1 MTDEKLLLLGCGVL
15 KKEILML
22 IKKNGWPLETSFL
35 DSSLHCEFDKLA
47 HFLNSAFAAHQH
59 RNVIVFYGCCHPL
72 MEEMLEEAKTFRTEG
87 QNCVDMLLGHE
98 LFMAELAKGAFFL
111 LEEWARTWE
120 EVITRSFG
128 TRNLRI
134 IREMF
139 HGDREYLL
147 CIRTPCSADF
157 SAEAEAAGKMVDM
170 PLRWMDSTLEHLES
184 VMEVAVTKR
193 MRGLQWLT

>member
-1 MTDEKLLLLGCGVL
+1 MGTEKLLALGCGIL
-15 KKEILML
+15 KREILML
-22 IKKNGWPLETSFL
+22 IEKNGWPLETFFL
-35 DSSLHCEFDKLA
+35 DSALHCEFDKLA
-47 HFLNSAFAAHQH
+47 LALKSALTAHHH

-111 LEEWARTWE
+111 LEEWARRWE
-120 EVITRSFG
+120 QVITRSFG
-128 TRNLRI
+128 TRNLGI

-139 HGDREYLL
+139 KGDREYLL

-157 SAEAEAAGKMVDM
+157 TTEAEEAGKMVDM
-170 PLRWMDSTLEHLES
+170 PLRWMDATLEHLES
-184 VMEVAVTKR
+184 VMQEAVTKK
-193 MRGLQWLT
+193 MRGLR